1 MNKDR
6 GEFPRYVMV
15 EGEKAYTVAYVG
27 GEVAWLMIDASKVA
41 RYQGG
46 ERAYNFYHHQKESEV
61 TEIPVSKIVPFEQED
76 YDDIMKVLGK
86 ETKKRYTILA
96 TTSDVAYIYGTDL
109 TRVMRKSYS
118 DMTRLHTQLDGS
130 PLTKE
135 I

>member
-6 GEFPRYVMV
+6 GQFPRYVMV
-15 EGEKAYTVAYVG
+15 DGEKRYTVAYVG
-27 GEVAWLMIDASKVA
+27 GEVPWLMIDNSKVA
-41 RYQGG
+41 RYLGG
-46 ERAYNFYHHQKESEV
+46 ERSYNFYHHQKESAV
-61 TEIPVSKIVPFEQED
+61 TEIPVLKTVDFEQGD

-96 TTSDVAYIYGTDL
+96 TTSDAAYLYGTDL
-109 TRVMRKSYS
+109 DRVMRKSYS
-118 DMTRLHTQLDGS
+118 DMTRLHTQLDGQ